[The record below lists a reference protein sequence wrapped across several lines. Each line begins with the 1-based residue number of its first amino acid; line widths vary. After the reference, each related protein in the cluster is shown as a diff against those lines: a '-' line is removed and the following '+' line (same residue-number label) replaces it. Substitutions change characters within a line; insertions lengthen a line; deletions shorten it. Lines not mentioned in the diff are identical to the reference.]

1 MLALFSTVALPPR
14 GTAVFVH
21 ILERRFDAFGWGT
34 MQEFTYS
41 LRSLAL
47 IALAVVLVG
56 AVTPATTT
64 AIVRLESERSL
75 GDGRLAALLAS
86 PDDAT
91 AARAALAIGRTKLA
105 AGVPL
110 LEGHL
115 NDPRDAVRAMSIYGL
130 GLIGVGSDT
139 TAFVEALRD
148 DTSGSVQIAAADAL
162 GRYEEGHKLD
172 PAAEKSAALELLRV
186 LKSKDSPIVS
196 GRAAISL
203 SNFADSPLADS
214 IAASLMQA
222 FADAPSL
229 YHAYGNV
236 FISGGLAREQ
246 IMWTVFRRY
255 ATKVPVA
262 FLRSGLSDSD
272 EIVRIEA
279 VRGYGK
285 LKDPALVVDL
295 QPLLNDPSWRVQEQ
309 AAESIRVLQGGKL
322 TDHWTAIPTFV
333 HTPAPM
339 VDPFAM
345 LPALPR
351 QVPASGAPRPQDV
364 PTAARSIA
372 PMTALQMTTPS
383 LGPHPR
389 VRIVTTQGNIYV
401 ALYPEWA
408 PLTVTNF
415 LNMMNR
421 GFLDNNPWFR
431 IVPDFVV
438 QTGEQDA
445 KNAPGPGYTI
455 PAEENPLEQNSYVIS
470 MGLNYD
476 DKTSTPIRDSAGS
489 EYYITLSPQY
499 HLDNAFTVFGAMTS
513 GFDVLGRL
521 TESDKVLR
529 VERIAD
535 VTL

>member
-1 MLALFSTVALPPR
+1 MALAL
-14 GTAVFVH
+14 
-21 ILERRFDAFGWGT
+21 
-34 MQEFTYS
+34 
-41 LRSLAL
+41 
-47 IALAVVLVG
+47 VLVG
-56 AVTPATTT
+56 AVPAATNTL
-64 AIVRLESERSL
+64 IVRYESQRSL
-75 GDGRLAALLAS
+75 GDGRLAALLGS

-115 NDPRDAVRAMSIYGL
+115 HDRRDAVRAMSIYGL
-130 GLIGVGSDT
+130 GLIGLGSDA
-139 TAFVEALRD
+139 TAISTALHD
-148 DTSGSVQIAAADAL
+148 DPSGAVQVAAIDAL
-162 GRYEEGHKLD
+162 GRYEEAKRMD
-172 PAAEKSAALELLRV
+172 AASEKAAAGELLRV
-186 LKSKDSPIVS
+186 MGGESSPIVR

-203 SNFADSPLADS
+203 SAFADSPEADA

-222 FADAPSL
+222 FDEVPNL
-229 YHAYGNV
+229 V
-236 FISGGLAREQ
+236 REPA
-246 IMWTVFRRY
+246 MWAIFRKY
-255 ATKVPVA
+255 VTKVPVS
-262 FLRSGLSDSD
+262 FLRAGLSDSD

-279 VRGYGK
+279 VRAYGR
-285 LKDPALVVDL
+285 LKDPALVLDL
-295 QPLLNDPSWRVQEQ
+295 QPLLNDRSWRVQEQ

-322 TDHWTAIPTFV
+322 TDHWTAIPAFV
-333 HTPAPM
+333 RTPPPAP
-339 VDPFAM
+339 DPFAM

-351 QVPASGAPRPQDV
+351 QVPPLGAPRPDDI
-364 PTAARSIA
+364 PDSTRSIV
-372 PMTALQMTTPS
+372 PRTALEMISPG

-415 LNMMNR
+415 LNMINR

-499 HLDNAFTVFGAMTS
+499 HLDNAFTVFGAVTS

-535 VTL
+535 GSL